1 MSVSSTISLLG
12 AGNVAW
18 HLGQALQ
25 AAGYPVR
32 GVYSRTLAN
41 ARSLAEVLGS
51 AVATDDLSHLP
62 QTEIYVFAVKDDVL
76 PLLAVQMLR
85 LLGADTEAL
94 FVHTAGSI
102 PLTVLESRHAAVLY
116 PMMTFSKARA
126 VDFKQIPLFVEGTDE
141 TAEECVREM
150 AQQLSGCVRDLDSER
165 RRLLH
170 LSAVFANNFSNH
182 CFALAYRLLR
192 VADIDPHVLRPLVK
206 ETVAKLDNLEP
217 DEAQTGPAVRRDR
230 VVMGRQM
237 QALAAFPELQAIYR
251 QLSESIS
258 GEDLSDI

>member
-1 MSVSSTISLLG
+1 MSVSSTFCLLG

-18 HLGQALQ
+18 HLGKALH
-25 AAGYPVR
+25 AAGFPVR

-41 ARSLAEVLGS
+41 AQSLAGQLGS
-51 AVATDDLSHLP
+51 AVATDDLSRLP
-62 QTEIYVFAVKDDVL
+62 QAEIYLFAVKDDVL
-76 PLLAVQMLR
+76 PLLAGQMLR

-102 PLTVLESRHAAVLY
+102 PLTVLESRRAAVLY

-141 TAEECVREM
+141 TAVRIVRDIARRLSESVRE
-150 AQQLSGCVRDLDSER
+150 LDSER

-182 CFALAYRLLR
+182 CFALAYRLLCA
-192 VADIDPHVLRPLVK
+192 ADIDPHILLPLVN
-206 ETVAKLDNLEP
+206 ETVAKLNDLEP
-217 DEAQTGPAVRRDR
+217 GEAQTGPAVRKDHA
-230 VVMGRQM
+230 VMKRQM